1 MNQKR
6 VSLIATVV
14 IVLVAGLESC
24 SVLSQTQL
32 DRIENLAL
40 NADSVVSAPSAIFST
55 LGEVR
60 LERGLFYAASFSSP
74 EARFEEI
81 QALAESSMEEKKR
94 AEKADVYVG
103 ILNSYFRAL
112 RSIANEERWRGVG
125 REFRSLGRGVDSLI
139 IESNELF
146 GKDTPVGI
154 AKVAGKTFGYFA
166 ENINKFRQTKYVKEF
181 VALGDSLVAECT
193 DSLTSILKSK
203 SLTELIEN
211 ESAGLEAN
219 YKAYTFAMIEGGYP
233 PQVSNDKEYVLL
245 VEKMSSVKQI
255 RNKAVAALRSVKNG
269 HHKLLLE
276 LGKEDQEKE
285 VFEDFQSINSLL
297 LELSKL

>member
-1 MNQKR
+1 MNRKR
-6 VSLIATVV
+6 VSLIAAVV
-14 IVLVAGLESC
+14 IVLMAGLESC

-81 QALAESSMEEKKR
+81 QALAESSIDEKKR

-139 IESNELF
+139 VESNELF
-146 GKDTPVGI
+146 DKDTPVGI
-154 AKVAGKTFGYFA
+154 AKAAGKTFGYFA

>member
-1 MNQKR
+1 M
-6 VSLIATVV
+6 
-14 IVLVAGLESC
+14 
-24 SVLSQTQL
+24 
-32 DRIENLAL
+32 
-40 NADSVVSAPSAIFST
+40 
-55 LGEVR
+55 
-60 LERGLFYAASFSSP
+60 
-74 EARFEEI
+74 
-81 QALAESSMEEKKR
+81 
-94 AEKADVYVG
+94 
-103 ILNSYFRAL
+103 
-112 RSIANEERWRGVG
+112 
-125 REFRSLGRGVDSLI
+125 
-139 IESNELF
+139 
-146 GKDTPVGI
+146 
-154 AKVAGKTFGYFA
+154 
-166 ENINKFRQTKYVKEF
+166 
-181 VALGDSLVAECT
+181 AECT

-219 YKAYTFAMIEGGYP
+219 YKAYTYAMIEGGYP

>member
-55 LGEVR
+55 LDEVR

-81 QALAESSMEEKKR
+81 QALAESSIEEKKR

-154 AKVAGKTFGYFA
+154 AKAAGKTFGYFA

-219 YKAYTFAMIEGGYP
+219 YKAYTYAMIEGGYP

>member
-1 MNQKR
+1 MNRKR
-6 VSLIATVV
+6 VSLIAVVV

-55 LGEVR
+55 LSEVR

-81 QALAESSMEEKKR
+81 QALAESSIEEKKR

-139 IESNELF
+139 VESNELF

-193 DSLTSILKSK
+193 DSLASILKSK
-203 SLTELIEN
+203 SLIELIEN

-219 YKAYTFAMIEGGYP
+219 YKAYIYAMIEGGYP

-276 LGKEDQEKE
+276 LGKEDLEKE